1 MIGESTKGFG
11 IGLRCGFEVLEIT
24 YIFISGRPKLRGLR
38 IEYGSEHS

>member
-24 YIFISGRPKLRGLR
+24 YIYFYK
-38 IEYGSEHS
+38 